1 MTLEITLITGLVAA
15 LLMFAGDM
23 IMYYHPDDY
32 DTDGTHKPIIELMK
46 KISDRRLYI
55 GGLIGPIA
63 AFLYCVGYAHV
74 FYVGEGNGSLLLVIS
89 FVTYCIGIV
98 MGGAYHTHCS
108 NLGLIGKTGNE
119 EAINKVS
126 KYLSY
131 QSVILYGLQVV
142 AFLLL
147 IICVAA
153 GWTVFP
159 GWMALLTPGILYLL
173 LPLVRKLPK
182 PLHMVIAGGWT
193 NLIFAIY
200 YTIAIFQVCLF

>member
-1 MTLEITLITGLVAA
+1 MNLEITLIIGLIAA
-15 LLMFAGDM
+15 LLMFTGDM

-46 KISDRRLYI
+46 KIPDRRLYI

-63 AFLYCVGYAHV
+63 AFLYCVGYTHI
-74 FYVGEGNGSLLLVIS
+74 FFVGEGKGCLLLSIS
-89 FVTYCIGIV
+89 FVTYCLSII

-119 EAINKVS
+119 EAVEKVS

-131 QSVILYGLQVV
+131 QSMILYGFQVV
-142 AFLLL
+142 SLLLLL
-147 IICVAA
+147 ICVAV
-153 GWTVFP
+153 GWTSFP
-159 GWMALLTPGILYLL
+159 RWTALLTPGVLYLL

-182 PLHMVIAGGWT
+182 PFHMVIAGGWT
-193 NLIFAIY
+193 NLIFVIY
-200 YTIAIFQVCLF
+200 YITAILLTI